1 MKNKTADVKKIKAR
15 FENNELVC
23 EKIIGLFSLLS
34 NKIRFRIVCL
44 LMEGDFCV
52 SEIVDIIQIGKISNI
67 SQQLKLLT
75 MSGIVEKR
83 RDKKNIYYQLV
94 HEELQ
99 HIMTFLHDNYLN
111 TETNCEKNCD
121 PRGGN
126 GRYHDGQP
134 PRQKN

>member
-1 MKNKTADVKKIKAR
+1 VKKETVDVKKIKAR

-23 EKIIGLFSLLS
+23 EKIIDLFALLS

-83 RDKKNIYYQLV
+83 RDKKNIYYHLV

-99 HIMTFLHDNYLN
+99 HIMNFLHENYLN
-111 TETNCEKNCD
+111 TETNCEENCD
-121 PRGGN
+121 PRSGN
-126 GRYHDGQP
+126 GRNHDGQP
-134 PRQKN
+134 SRQKN